1 MDNLWRGGRG
11 VERSSNSSVKH
22 LWSRAL
28 EPLRSKLG
36 AGDFETWIQPITPIG
51 ASDGVVELAV
61 PNRMFAAWIQERFLD
76 ELAAAWT
83 GVCGERTRFS
93 FRWDDDAAQGEL
105 FRPEDTGRP
114 QERGQRSLFNRRGDD
129 PRSQGGPESGRPG
142 GLVSRYG
149 FANFVT
155 GPGNQFARAA
165 AIAVA
170 GQPGTLYN
178 PLFVFGGVGLG
189 KTHLVNAIG
198 NAILERD
205 AASRVLFLSAETF
218 TNRLIDAIGRNKAA
232 EFKNRMRK
240 VDCLI
245 LDDVQFLARKE
256 RTQEEFFHI
265 FNALYESGRQIILTS
280 DMYPHELRGV
290 EERLC
295 SRFGWGLVAD
305 IQPPDVETRI
315 AILERK
321 ARSESISLPFDVA
334 SFVADRFESNIRDL
348 EGALTRLSAW
358 ASLNRCEITLPLA
371 QQLLGEGK
379 ANDSSGPTLEQI
391 DVGVTRH
398 FGLRPGDLQARKRT
412 RKIADARQVA
422 MYVMRHHGGASL
434 PAIGQYLGGRDHST
448 VVHGCQVIEQRK
460 RSDARFRSLLETV
473 IRSLGCG

>member
-1 MDNLWRGGRG
+1 MWTTLCGRG
-11 VERSSNSSVKH
+11 IAVERPSNSSLKH
-22 LWSRAL
+22 LWARAL
-28 EPLRSKLG
+28 EPLRSRLP
-36 AGDFETWIQPITPIG
+36 AQDFETWIRPITPVG
-51 ASDGVVELAV
+51 TSEGTVELAV
-61 PNRMFAAWIQERFLD
+61 PNRMFAAWVEERFL
-76 ELAAAWT
+76 EQLADAWVSA
-83 GVCGERTRFS
+83 GGQRASFS
-93 FRWDDDAAQGEL
+93 FRWDADAAQGEL
-105 FRPEDTGRP
+105 FRPEDTDRS
-114 QERGQRSLFNRRGDD
+114 QRQASLFARDGADQSPPISPDGGRRG
-129 PRSQGGPESGRPG
+129 S
-142 GLVSRYG
+142 LISRYC

-205 AASRVLFLSAETF
+205 PASKVLFLSAETF
-218 TNRLIDAIGRNKAA
+218 TNRLIDAIARNKAA

-321 ARSESISLPFDVA
+321 ARAEGISLPFDVA
-334 SFVADRFESNIRDL
+334 AFIAERFESNIRDL

-358 ASLNRCEITLPLA
+358 ASLNRCEITIPLA

-379 ANDSSGPTLEQI
+379 ASETAGPTLEQI
-391 DVGVTRH
+391 DAGVTRH

-448 VVHGCQVIEQRK
+448 VVHGCQVVEQRK